1 MSIKRLE
8 LEYSQ
13 VVNQYHEMLENLK
26 DIEREFSD
34 GLVPPEFVDN
44 LKKQIEP
51 IKNNYEQWS
60 YIMFLLHEPQRK
72 AKREKY
78 RKTIEHKIKQLDKN
92 NSPEARLNAGKLAIN
107 SLKETM

>member
-1 MSIKRLE
+1 MSIKHLE
-8 LEYSQ
+8 LEYA
-13 VVNQYHEMLENLK
+13 VVTEQYHEMLENLK
-26 DIEREFSD
+26 DLENELAD
-34 GLVPPEFVDN
+34 GLIAPEFVDN

-78 RKTIEHKIKQLDKN
+78 RKMMDAKIKQLNTK
-92 NSPEARLNAGKLAIN
+92 NSPEARLEEGKEALKG
-107 SLKETM
+107 LKEMK

>member
-1 MSIKRLE
+1 MSVKRLE

-13 VVNQYHEMLENLK
+13 VVDQYHEMLENLK
-26 DIEREFSD
+26 DIEKEFND
-34 GLVPPEFVDN
+34 GLVPPEFVEN

-78 RKTIEHKIKQLDKN
+78 RKTIDAKIKQLNPK
-92 NSPEARLNAGKLAIN
+92 NSPDAKLAAGRVALEG
-107 SLKETM
+107 LKENK

>member
-1 MSIKRLE
+1 MSVKRLE
-8 LEYSQ
+8 QEYTQ
-13 VVNQYHEMLENLK
+13 VVDQYHEMLENLK
-26 DIEREFSD
+26 DIEKELD
-34 GLVPPEFVDN
+34 QELVPPEFVEN

-78 RKTIEHKIKQLDKN
+78 RKTIDAKIKQLDKK
-92 NSPEARLNAGKLAIN
+92 NSPEARLEAGKEALN
-107 SLKETM
+107 KLKEIK

>member
-1 MSIKRLE
+1 MSVKALE
-8 LEYSQ
+8 NHYTQ
-13 VVNQYHEMLENLK
+13 VVEQYHEMVENLK
-26 DIEREFSD
+26 DIEKEFSE

-72 AKREKY
+72 AKKEKY
-78 RKTIEHKIKQLDKN
+78 RKMIDAKIKQLNKK
-92 NSPEARLNAGKLAIN
+92 NSPEARLEAGKDALNGMREI
-107 SLKETM
+107 K

>member
-1 MSIKRLE
+1 MSVKALE
-8 LEYSQ
+8 NHYNQ
-13 VVNQYHEMLENLK
+13 IVDQYHEMIENLK
-26 DIEREFSD
+26 DIEKEFSE

-72 AKREKY
+72 AKKEKY
-78 RKTIEHKIKQLDKN
+78 RKMIDKKIKNLDIK
-92 NSPEARLNAGKLAIN
+92 NSPEARLESGKLTLKG
-107 SLKETM
+107 LKEVK

>member
-1 MSIKRLE
+1 MSVKALE
-8 LEYSQ
+8 NHYNQIVE
-13 VVNQYHEMLENLK
+13 QYHEMIENLK
-26 DIEREFSD
+26 DIEKEFSE

-72 AKREKY
+72 AKKEKY
-78 RKTIEHKIKQLDKN
+78 RKMIDKKIKNLDIK
-92 NSPEARLNAGKLAIN
+92 NSPEARLEAGKVALED
-107 SLKETM
+107 LKEIK

>member
-8 LEYSQ
+8 LEYA
-13 VVNQYHEMLENLK
+13 VVTEQYHEMLENLK
-26 DIEREFSD
+26 DLENELAD
-34 GLVPPEFVDN
+34 GLVAPEFVDS

-78 RKTIEHKIKQLDKN
+78 RKMMDAKIKQLNTK
-92 NSPEARLNAGKLAIN
+92 NSPEARLEEGKAALKG
-107 SLKETM
+107 LKEMK

>member
-1 MSIKRLE
+1 MSVKKLE
-8 LEYSQ
+8 EHYNQ
-13 VVNQYHEMLENLK
+13 VVDQYHEMIENLK
-26 DIEREFSD
+26 EIEKEFND
-34 GLVPPEFVDN
+34 NLVPPEFVEN

-78 RKTIEHKIKQLDKN
+78 RKSIETKIKQLDKK
-92 NSPEARLNAGKLAIN
+92 NSPENRLAAGREALDG
-107 SLKETM
+107 LKEMN

>member
-1 MSIKRLE
+1 MSVKRLE
-8 LEYSQ
+8 EHYNQ
-13 VVNQYHEMLENLK
+13 VVDQYHEMMENLK
-26 DIEREFSD
+26 ELEADFADELI
-34 GLVPPEFVDN
+34 PPEFVDN

-78 RKTIEHKIKQLDKN
+78 RKIMDAKIKQLNTK
-92 NSPEARLNAGKLAIN
+92 NSPEARLEEGKEALN
-107 SLKETM
+107 GLKEIR

>member
-1 MSIKRLE
+1 MSVKRLE
-8 LEYSQ
+8 LEYNQ
-13 VVNQYHEMLENLK
+13 VVEQYHEMVENLK
-26 DIEREFSD
+26 DLEKEFSE

-78 RKTIEHKIKQLDKN
+78 RKTIDKKIKQLDPK
-92 NSPEARLNAGKLAIN
+92 NSPEARLDAGRAALEG
-107 SLKETM
+107 LKETK

>member
-1 MSIKRLE
+1 MSVKRLE

-13 VVNQYHEMLENLK
+13 IVDQYHEMLENLK
-26 DIEREFSD
+26 DIEKEFND
-34 GLVPPEFVDN
+34 GLVPPEFVEN

-78 RKTIEHKIKQLDKN
+78 KKTINAKLMQLDKK
-92 NSPEARLNAGKLAIN
+92 NSPEARLEAGKDALN
-107 SLKETM
+107 RLKEIE